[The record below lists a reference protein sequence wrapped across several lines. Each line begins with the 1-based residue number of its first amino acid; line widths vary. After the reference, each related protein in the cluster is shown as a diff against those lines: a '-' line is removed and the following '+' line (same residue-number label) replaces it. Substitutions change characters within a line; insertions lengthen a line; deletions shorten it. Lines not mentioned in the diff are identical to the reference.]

1 MALLMEIDFP
11 GVTAEQYDE
20 VDKRAGTR
28 APQPPDGLLFHSAVV
43 TGAGLHLVDLWETRA
58 KFDAFM
64 ERLMPIATEAG
75 FPDPKA
81 PPELTEVHHHFERR

>member
-1 MALLMEIDFP
+1 MALLMEMDFP

-28 APQPPDGLLFHSAVV
+28 AAQPPDGLLFHSAIV
-43 TGAGLHLVDLWETRA
+43 TSAGLHVVDLWESRE
-58 KFDAFM
+58 KLDAFM
-64 ERLMPIATEAG
+64 ERMLPITKESG